1 MVPYFVVL
9 RVPGAL
15 PTMGRPPFS
24 FSRRR
29 PEPLLALPPAARNA
43 LASLCMAALLVAPGL
58 AAAQSAAPRAG
69 YRPLVE
75 AADTVSID
83 AGTLREAPA
92 TSELFLSGG
101 VAMAGAHWRLTAA
114 SGRVLG
120 ELAMPRRVD
129 LYGVAEQPARLWL
142 RRRDAAPGSA
152 ASTLTRETVSFY
164 AEGQRIVYEREPE
177 QLVVTGRGL
186 VEEDGKVL
194 RGERLV
200 YDLATETL
208 RVAGEGGV
216 RFTLDPAVDDALDP
230 N

>member
-1 MVPYFVVL
+1 MGRQPL
-9 RVPGAL
+9 PNRRRGCGRSLRRSRVPL
-15 PTMGRPPFS
+15 F
-24 FSRRR
+24 
-29 PEPLLALPPAARNA
+29 ALPPCARKA
-43 LASLCMAALLVAPGL
+43 TASLCVAALIAAAGL
-58 AAAQSAAPRAG
+58 AAAQAAAPRAG

-75 AADTVSID
+75 AADTISID
-83 AGTLREAPA
+83 AGVLREAP
-92 TSELFLSGG
+92 TSRELFLSGG
-101 VAMAGAHWRLTAA
+101 LTMAGTHWRLTAV

-152 ASTLTRETVSFY
+152 ASTLTRETASFY

-208 RVAGEGGV
+208 RAAGEGGV
-216 RFTLDPAVDDALDP
+216 RFTLDPAIDEVLEP